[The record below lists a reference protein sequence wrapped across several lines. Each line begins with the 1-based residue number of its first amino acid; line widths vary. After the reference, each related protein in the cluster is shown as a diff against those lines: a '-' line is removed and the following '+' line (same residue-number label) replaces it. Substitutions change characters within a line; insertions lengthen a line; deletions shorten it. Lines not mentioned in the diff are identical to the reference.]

1 MQIYLDWFILMNSMH
16 TYYII
21 HDTDN
26 QKVLCSAW
34 DHLSERKGWSVWKRR
49 RKGLHIPK
57 ILRIKILL
65 LKWSWILVRYACF
78 EMGENIT
85 FYEEKNWYAAFSKN
99 DQLLPDFQSKC
110 APSFPSSSP
119 LLSEKDCL
127 SWSPSRVIGFAI
139 CWWTYTQSGLLNSC
153 SHNQGFKHTSVPSR
167 MILHS

>member
-34 DHLSERKGWSVWKRR
+34 DNLSERKGWSVWKRR

-65 LKWSWILVRYACF
+65 LKWSWVLVRYACF
-78 EMGENIT
+78 EMGKTLFFMKRKVDRQQFRKMINSYRI
-85 FYEEKNWYAAFSKN
+85 FNPNVLLVFLL
-99 DQLLPDFQSKC
+99 LLPFSLRKTVYHDHHQE
-110 APSFPSSSP
+110 
-119 LLSEKDCL
+119 L
-127 SWSPSRVIGFAI
+127 
-139 CWWTYTQSGLLNSC
+139 
-153 SHNQGFKHTSVPSR
+153 
-167 MILHS
+167 

>member
-1 MQIYLDWFILMNSMH
+1 MQIYFDWFILMNSMH

-34 DHLSERKGWSVWKRR
+34 DHLSERKGWSVWKR
-49 RKGLHIPK
+49 KKCLNIPK

-65 LKWSWILVRYACF
+65 LKWSWILILVRYACF
-78 EMGENIT
+78 EMGKTLFSMKRKVE
-85 FYEEKNWYAAFSKN
+85 AAISKN

-127 SWSPSRVIGFAI
+127 SWSPSRIIGFAI
-139 CWWTYTQSGLLNSC
+139 CWWTYTQSR
-153 SHNQGFKHTSVPSR
+153 F
-167 MILHS
+167 